1 MFLYTIDNCEL
12 SIVHIVKQQLQYAL
26 SVQLLTNDMIPASRI
41 TEEAYLTGHC
51 HNLAY
56 AEAICYHNR

>member
-1 MFLYTIDNCEL
+1 
-12 SIVHIVKQQLQYAL
+12 
-26 SVQLLTNDMIPASRI
+26 VQLLTNDMIPASRI

-56 AEAICYHNR
+56 AEAKPYYAIITD